1 MKLCKIRRT
10 YGHELNIAPMIDI
23 VFLLIIFF
31 MTVSHILR
39 LEVES
44 ISLPAARSGVD
55 RERVPEQIIITV
67 FKNGAISASG
77 QGQTLASIETLLK
90 ERDPDHVA
98 VLIRCDRELHWEH
111 VRPILKICSACR
123 ITQVKVA
130 VTKPGTP
137 GGR

>member
-1 MKLCKIRRT
+1 MKLCRIRRT
-10 YGHELNIAPMIDI
+10 YGYELNIAPMIDI

-44 ISLPAARSGVD
+44 IRLPAARSGVD

-67 FKNGAISASG
+67 FRDGAISASG
-77 QGQTLASIETLLK
+77 QNQTLASIQTLLK
-90 ERDPDHVA
+90 DRDPEDVS
-98 VLIRCDRELHWEH
+98 VLIRCDRELQWEH
-111 VRPILKICSACR
+111 VRPILKICSASR

-130 VTKPGTP
+130 VIKPENA
-137 GGR
+137 GGH

>member
-1 MKLCKIRRT
+1 
-10 YGHELNIAPMIDI
+10 
-23 VFLLIIFF
+23 LIIFF

-67 FKNGAISASG
+67 FRDGAISASG
-77 QGQTLASIETLLK
+77 QNQTMASIQTLLK
-90 ERDPDHVA
+90 DRDPEDVS
-98 VLIRCDRELHWEH
+98 VLIRCDRELQWEH
-111 VRPILKICSACR
+111 VRPILKICSASR

-130 VTKPGTP
+130 VIKPENA
-137 GGR
+137 GGH